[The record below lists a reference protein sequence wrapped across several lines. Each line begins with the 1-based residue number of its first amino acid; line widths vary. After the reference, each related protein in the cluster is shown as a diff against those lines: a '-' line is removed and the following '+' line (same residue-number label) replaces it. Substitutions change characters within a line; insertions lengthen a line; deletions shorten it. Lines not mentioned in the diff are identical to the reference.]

1 MIDIHRSKERDDM
14 LAERKTFYERLEKMR
29 AIGDYSAGAADIR
42 ESAELILKLV
52 DHVLERMK

>member
-1 MIDIHRSKERDDM
+1 MSQERDDM
-14 LAERKTFYERLEKMR
+14 LALRKAFYERLEKMR

-42 ESAELILKLV
+42 ETAELLLKVV